1 MTNTIGRSCPSDGDG
16 RMSTKQEKKER
27 EIALSFFRLIAP
39 PEGPMAALR
48 IFDPKCR
55 HHNPY
60 CAPGM
65 KALFREMAKVQ
76 QDMEANKMPPDP
88 VFKIKHVMVDGK
100 MVVIHTTL
108 QSKSK
113 RTRGFRQ
120 IHMFRF
126 KGDKVVEYWDVTQM
140 VPKDAKYP
148 KNMF

>member
-1 MTNTIGRSCPSDGDG
+1 MKKIGAS
-16 RMSTKQEKKER
+16 QEKIEK
-27 EIALSFFRLIAP
+27 EIALSFFSLIAP

-76 QDMEANKMPPDP
+76 QDMGANEMPVDP
-88 VFKIKHVMVDGK
+88 VFQIKHVLVDGK
-100 MVVIHTTL
+100 MVVVHTTL

-113 RTRGFRQ
+113 KTRGFRQ

-126 KGDKVVEYWDVTQM
+126 KRDKVVEYWDVTQM
-140 VPKDAKYP
+140 VPKEAKYP

>member
-1 MTNTIGRSCPSDGDG
+1 MKETSWS
-16 RMSTKQEKKER
+16 QEKKEK
-27 EIALSFFRLIAP
+27 EIALSFFSLIAA
-39 PEGPMAALR
+39 PEGPMTALR

-65 KALFREMAKVQ
+65 KALFNEMAKVQ
-76 QDMEANKMPPDP
+76 QNMEANEMPLDP
-88 VFKIKHVMVDGK
+88 VFQIKHVLVDGK

-113 RTRGFRQ
+113 RTSGLRQ

-126 KGDKVVEYWDVTQM
+126 KRDKVVEYWDVTQS
-140 VPKDAKYP
+140 VPKEAKYP
-148 KNMF
+148 KNMY

>member
-1 MTNTIGRSCPSDGDG
+1 MTEI
-16 RMSTKQEKKER
+16 STNQEKKEK

-48 IFDPKCR
+48 IFDSKCR

-65 KALFREMAKVQ
+65 KALFKEMAKVQ
-76 QDMEANKMPPDP
+76 QNMKANDMPQDS
-88 VFKIKHVMVDGK
+88 VFQIKRVMVDGN
-100 MVVIHTTL
+100 MVIIHTTMR
-108 QSKSK
+108 SKSK

-126 KGDKVVEYWDVTQM
+126 KGDKVIEYWDVTQS
-140 VPKDAKYP
+140 VPKEAKYP

>member
-1 MTNTIGRSCPSDGDG
+1 
-16 RMSTKQEKKER
+16 
-27 EIALSFFRLIAP
+27 
-39 PEGPMAALR
+39 
-48 IFDPKCR
+48 
-55 HHNPY
+55 
-60 CAPGM
+60 M

-76 QDMEANKMPPDP
+76 QDMAANEMPQDP
-88 VFKIKHVMVDGK
+88 IFKIKHVVVDAK
-100 MVVIHTTL
+100 MVVIHTTM

-126 KGDKVVEYWDVTQM
+126 KRDKVIEYWDVTQM

>member
-1 MTNTIGRSCPSDGDG
+1 
-16 RMSTKQEKKER
+16 
-27 EIALSFFRLIAP
+27 
-39 PEGPMAALR
+39 MAALR

-65 KALFREMAKVQ
+65 KALFKEMAKVQ
-76 QDMEANKMPPDP
+76 QDMKANEMPLDP
-88 VFKIKHVMVDGK
+88 VFKIKHVIAEGN

-113 RTRGFRQ
+113 PTRGMRQ

-126 KGDKVVEYWDVTQM
+126 KRDKVVEYWDITQM
-140 VPKDAKYP
+140 APKKAKHP

>member
-1 MTNTIGRSCPSDGDG
+1 MRKISAS
-16 RMSTKQEKKER
+16 QEKKEKA
-27 EIALSFFRLIAP
+27 IALSFFSLIAP

-65 KALFREMAKVQ
+65 KALFGEMAKVQ
-76 QDMEANKMPPDP
+76 QDMEANEMPLDP
-88 VFKIKHVMVDGK
+88 IFQIKHVMADGR
-100 MVVIHTTL
+100 MVIIHTTL

-126 KGDKVVEYWDVTQM
+126 RREKVVEYWDVTQG
-140 VPKDAKYP
+140 VPKEAKYP

>member
-1 MTNTIGRSCPSDGDG
+1 MKEI
-16 RMSTKQEKKER
+16 STSQEKKEKK
-27 EIALSFFRLIAP
+27 IALSFFSLIAP

-60 CAPGM
+60 SAPGM

-76 QDMEANKMPPDP
+76 QDMEANEMPRDP
-88 VFKIKHVMVDGK
+88 VFQIKHVLVDGK

-126 KGDKVVEYWDVTQM
+126 KRDKVVEYWDVTQS
-140 VPKDAKYP
+140 VPKEAKYP

>member
-1 MTNTIGRSCPSDGDG
+1 MAETSA
-16 RMSTKQEKKER
+16 KQEKKEK
-27 EIALSFFRLIAP
+27 EIALSFFSLIAP
-39 PEGPMAALR
+39 PKGPMAALR

-76 QDMEANKMPPDP
+76 QDMEANEMPLDP
-88 VFKIKHVMVDGK
+88 VFKIKHVMVDGNL
-100 MVVIHTTL
+100 VVIHTTL

-126 KGDKVVEYWDVTQM
+126 KRDKVVEYWDVTQM
-140 VPKDAKYP
+140 VPKEAKYP

>member
-1 MTNTIGRSCPSDGDG
+1 LVKEILTISAER
-16 RMSTKQEKKER
+16 EK
-27 EIALSFFRLIAP
+27 EIALSFFSLIAP

-65 KALFREMAKVQ
+65 KALLESMAEAQ
-76 QDMEANKMPPDP
+76 QSSDPHMPTDP
-88 VFKIKHVMVDGK
+88 IFQIKHVIAERD
-100 MVVIHTTL
+100 VVVAHTTL
-108 QSKSK
+108 QSKSS

-120 IHMFRF
+120 VHMFRF
-126 KGDKVVEYWDVTQM
+126 KGDKVIEYWDVTQV
-140 VPKDAKYP
+140 VPKGAKYP

>member
-1 MTNTIGRSCPSDGDG
+1 MAETSA
-16 RMSTKQEKKER
+16 KQEKKEK
-27 EIALSFFRLIAP
+27 EIALSFFSLIVP

-65 KALFREMAKVQ
+65 KALFTEMAKVQ
-76 QDMEANKMPPDP
+76 QDMKKNEMPLDP
-88 VFKIKHVMVDGK
+88 VFQIKHVLVDGK

-113 RTRGFRQ
+113 RMRGFR
-120 IHMFRF
+120 
-126 KGDKVVEYWDVTQM
+126 
-140 VPKDAKYP
+140 
-148 KNMF
+148 

>member
-1 MTNTIGRSCPSDGDG
+1 MAETSA
-16 RMSTKQEKKER
+16 KQEKREK

-65 KALFREMAKVQ
+65 KALFSEMAKVQ
-76 QDMEANKMPPDP
+76 QNMKANEMSRDP
-88 VFKIKHVMVDGK
+88 VFEIKNVIVDGN
-100 MVVIHTTL
+100 MVSIHTTL

-113 RTRGFRQ
+113 RKRGLRQ
-120 IHMFRF
+120 VHMFRF

-140 VPKDAKYP
+140 APKEAKYAQ
-148 KNMF
+148 NMF